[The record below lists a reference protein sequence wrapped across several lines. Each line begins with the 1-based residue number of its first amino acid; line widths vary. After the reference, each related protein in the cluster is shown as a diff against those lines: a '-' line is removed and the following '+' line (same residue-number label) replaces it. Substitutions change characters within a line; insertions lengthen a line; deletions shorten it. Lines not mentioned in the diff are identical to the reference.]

1 MKAHEIKAML
11 NALDLAGFLPVAML
25 IVSIGATWLA
35 GNEVYKSVLSIR
47 QDHVNES
54 ALRVEI
60 QKSPLTMGE
69 YKTLTESLARL
80 HPTVKFTVENNK
92 GIRIEIAQAAA
103 YPEWMQALS
112 VIHARQPGV
121 IWDVKEF
128 CVGRCGSAAATAN
141 IEGIRQSAAIKG

>member
-1 MKAHEIKAML
+1 ML

-25 IVSIGATWLA
+25 IVAVGATWLA
-35 GNEVYKSVLSIR
+35 GNEVYKSIVSIR

-60 QKSPLTMGE
+60 QKSPLTQGE
-69 YKTLTESLARL
+69 YKTLVESLSRL
-80 HPTVKFTVENNK
+80 HPTVKFTAEAGK
-92 GIRIEIAQAAA
+92 GMRIEINQPAA

-112 VIHARQPGV
+112 VIHSRQPGV
-121 IWDVKEF
+121 IWEVKEF
-128 CVGRCGSAAATAN
+128 CVGRCGSTSASAH